1 MVTIDILRAHGW
13 QVPDDLLENVSDYE
27 RDFMRLEFTGQRT
40 FDYYRRRIAYLGL
53 TGLDRVLDAG
63 CGMGQWA
70 LALAEFNGQVEGIDL
85 NEGRLAIG
93 RRLLAAQEK
102 SNVSLSKGSIEAS
115 NFPSE
120 HFDAVFCYGVFM
132 FTDMPRTLAEFHR
145 VLKPGGKLYVNA
157 NSFGWYVH
165 LLRDVPWNRRP
176 ALGIIMNTLL
186 RRKRAIIVSEPWL
199 RARLREAGFDV
210 RMIACEGETTFRD
223 NVIDI
228 EKPEPGY
235 ARSYWG
241 LRAMLEAVAVKRN
254 PDATQ
259 A

>member
-1 MVTIDILRAHGW
+1 MVTTEILRQHGW
-13 QVPDDLLENVSDYE
+13 QVPDDLLENMSDYE
-27 RDFMRLEFTGQRT
+27 RDFMRLEFTGQRS
-40 FDYYRRRIAYLGL
+40 FDYYRQRIAYLGF
-53 TGLDRVLDAG
+53 TGMDRVLDAG

-70 LALAEFNGQVEGIDL
+70 LSLAQFNGNVEGIDL
-85 NEGRLAIG
+85 NEGRIAIG
-93 RRLLAAQEK
+93 QRLIAAQAK
-102 SNVSLSKGSIEAS
+102 QNVTLAKGSIEAI

-176 ALGIIMNTLL
+176 ALGIIKNTLL
-186 RRKRAIIVSEPWL
+186 RRRRNIIVSEPWL
-199 RARLREAGFDV
+199 RSRMRNAGFDI
-210 RMIACEGETTFRD
+210 RMLGCEGETTLRGD
-223 NVIDI
+223 LGDI
-228 EKPEPGY
+228 MKPEPGY
-235 ARSYWG
+235 ERSYWG
-241 LRAMLEAVAVKRN
+241 LRAMLEAVAVKQSQ
-254 PDATQ
+254 DA